1 LSALLTLGAV
11 GSLAA
16 CGAGEEQVD
25 EKTIVVKTRRA
36 GFGTDWLYEL
46 KGKFEAAYAQEGY
59 KVVIRTPDNAI
70 KGDTL
75 VKELALGYDSTKVDL
90 YISTDAG
97 PDTVGALGNYGVLV
111 ENIEESVYNQP
122 AISYSGTE
130 ANYYYARPFRI
141 GTSSYP
147 YTIEATMASVSADS
161 TYTII
166 GRWDSI
172 TIRGN
177 TGFEQGKWYTV
188 ALTKRTLDSGQ
199 AYCELWVNGILTA
212 NNTLAAS
219 RNEMKETN
227 RLETAQLGLSRSA
240 DCFKQDFAMIFD
252 RVLSNEEIERY
263 SGQPTANS

>member
-1 LSALLTLGAV
+1 MMKKTKRAVALLLSALLTLGAV

-46 KGKFEAAYAQEGY
+46 KGKFESAYAQEGY

-130 ANYYYARPFRI
+130 EAKTVREKINGETI
-141 GTSSYP
+141 SYM
-147 YTIEATMASVSADS
+147 TD
-161 TYTII
+161 
-166 GRWDSI
+166 
-172 TIRGN
+172 
-177 TGFEQGKWYTV
+177 GK
-188 ALTKRTLDSGQ
+188 G
-199 AYCELWVNGILTA
+199 EL
-212 NNTLAAS
+212 
-219 RNEMKETN
+219 
-227 RLETAQLGLSRSA
+227 
-240 DCFKQDFAMIFD
+240 
-252 RVLSNEEIERY
+252 
-263 SGQPTANS
+263 